1 MMHKNNIPETWLV
14 CQNLKEWH
22 DWLESHHDKDIEVWL
37 QIKKARSVEQGVRL
51 EEAVDEALCF
61 GWIDGKMHSLSQDHF
76 ILRFTLRR
84 TGSMWSMTNRK
95 RAEALIAEKRMKD
108 SGMEKIKEAKANG
121 RWQSAYS
128 SKAETEMPEDL
139 LEALEADPVAYSH
152 FNTWSSS
159 KKFQAIWWLEESKQV
174 KTRESRI
181 AKIVEVARNKQKL
194 F

>member
-1 MMHKNNIPETWLV
+1 MMSKNNIPQTWLI

-22 DWLESHHDKDIEVWL
+22 DWLESHHDQEIEVWL
-37 QIKKARSVEQGVRL
+37 QIKKAKSVEQGVRL

-76 ILRFTLRR
+76 ILRFTPRR
-84 TGSMWSMTNRK
+84 AGSMWSMTNRK

-108 SGMEKIKEAKANG
+108 SGMEKIREAKANG

-139 LEALEADPVAYSH
+139 LKALEADPVAYSH
-152 FNTWSSS
+152 FTSWSSS
-159 KKFQAIWWLEESKQV
+159 KRFQAIWWLEESKQV

-181 AKIVEVARNKQKL
+181 AKIVEYARNKQKL